1 MPYSITVA
9 NLKGG
14 CGKSCIALNLACE
27 LAGKN
32 TVVLVDADLQGTS
45 AHCAAARRLPVTC
58 EHLPLEDDRQAKSWI
73 QRVLGF
79 KADVVVIDC
88 PPHTGAVSKAA
99 IGVSDLVLIPS
110 TPSAAD
116 LLATASAVDLLHT
129 ARAARRDS
137 GPKALM
143 VPSRVDSRTRAGQEI
158 ASALKRFGEPVGP
171 PIHQR
176 MAFVDAFSAGQWIGD
191 YAPTSTAHADIVS
204 LANAVRKVRRANR

>member
-1 MPYSITVA
+1 MPYSIAVA

-27 LAGKN
+27 LATKS
-32 TVVLVDADLQGTS
+32 TVVLVDADSQGTS
-45 AHCAAARRLPVTC
+45 AHYAAAGQLPITC
-58 EHLPLEDDRQAKSWI
+58 EHLPLEDDRQAKGWI

-116 LLATASAVDLLHT
+116 LLATASAVELVHT
-129 ARAARRDS
+129 ARAARRDG

-143 VPSRVDSRTRAGQEI
+143 VPSRVDTRTRAGQEI
-158 ASALKRFGEPVGP
+158 AAALERFGEPVGP
-171 PIHQR
+171 AIHQR
-176 MAFVDAFSAGQWIGD
+176 AAFVDAFSAGQWIGD
-191 YAPTSTAHADIVS
+191 YAPTSSARADIAA
-204 LANAVRKVRRANR
+204 LATAVRKARKA